1 VAKICEGEKS
11 VKIENRKLSELK
23 LYGGNPRII
32 SDEAVDAVAA
42 SIGEFGFKV
51 PILVDRDGV
60 IVAGHVR
67 HKAAQK
73 LGLTEVPVIVADDLT
88 PEQIK
93 AYRIADNR
101 TAELSKWDYDLLP
114 IELADLQ
121 SLDFDLELLG
131 FSTDE
136 LAKILNPTAKAKEGL
151 TAPDD
156 IPQPLDEPITQPGD
170 LWKLGEHRLL
180 CGDSTTTRDT
190 LLAMD
195 GTKAALVATDP
206 PYLVDYTGERPNDSG
221 KDWSATYKEVE
232 IRDAESFYSNLFE
245 CVLQILDPKAAIYC
259 WHAHKRCGVIQRVW
273 EQLGILD
280 HQQIV
285 WVKPTAVFGRVY
297 WHFRHEPCMM
307 GWVPGSQPEH
317 NGDHQFDSVWEVD
330 WEGKARVVGN
340 EHPTQKPVE
349 LFARPIRKHTRTG
362 DVCFE
367 PFCGSG
373 SQIIAAEQLGRRCYA
388 IEIEPRFVD
397 VAVKRWE
404 AFTGQKAERIP
415 ASKDAVA

>member
-1 VAKICEGEKS
+1 M
-11 VKIENRKLSELK
+11 KIEYRRLSELK
-23 LYGGNPRII
+23 LYAGNPRII

-42 SIGEFGFKV
+42 SIRAFGFRV

-60 IVAGHVR
+60 IVAGHAR
-67 HKAAQK
+67 YRAAQK

-88 PEQIK
+88 PEQVK

-101 TAELSKWDYDLLP
+101 TAELSTWDYELLP

-121 SLDFDLELLG
+121 STDFDLNLLG

-136 LAKILNPTAKAKEGL
+136 LAKILDPAVKEGL
-151 TAPDD
+151 TDPDD
-156 IPQPLDEPITQPGD
+156 VPQPPDEPITQPGD
-170 LWKLGEHRLL
+170 LWQLGEHRLL
-180 CGDSTTTRDT
+180 CGDSTTTHDT
-190 LLAMD
+190 LVVMD
-195 GTKAALVATDP
+195 GAKAALVATDP
-206 PYLVDYTGERPNDSG
+206 PYLVGYTGERPNESG

-232 IRDAESFYSNLFE
+232 IRDAESFYSRLFE
-245 CVLQILDPKAAIYC
+245 CVLQILAPKAAIYC

-273 EQLGILD
+273 ELLGILD

-285 WVKPTAVFGRVY
+285 WVKPTSVFGRVY

-307 GWVPGSQPEH
+307 GWVGGSQPDH
-317 NGDHQFDSVWEVD
+317 DGDHQFDSVWTVD

-367 PFCGSG
+367 PFSGSG
-373 SQIIAAEQLGRRCYA
+373 SQIIAAEQLGRRCFA

-404 AFTGQKAERIP
+404 AFTGQKADRIP
-415 ASKDAVA
+415 SSDDAVA

>member
-1 VAKICEGEKS
+1 M
-11 VKIENRKLSELK
+11 KIEYRRLSELK
-23 LYGGNPRII
+23 LYAGNPRII

-42 SIGEFGFKV
+42 SIREFGFRV

-60 IVAGHVR
+60 IVAGHAR
-67 HKAAQK
+67 YRAAQK

-101 TAELSKWDYDLLP
+101 TAELSMWDYDLLP

-121 SLDFDLELLG
+121 SMDFDLDLLG

-136 LAKILNPTAKAKEGL
+136 LAKILDPGVKEGL
-151 TAPDD
+151 TDPDD
-156 IPQPLDEPITQPGD
+156 VPQPPDEPITQPGD
-170 LWKLGEHRLL
+170 LWLLGEHRLL
-180 CGDSTTTRDT
+180 CGDSTTTHDT
-190 LLAMD
+190 LLVMD
-195 GTKAALVATDP
+195 GAKAALVATDP
-206 PYLVDYTGERPNDSG
+206 PYLVDYTGERPNGSG

-232 IRDAESFYSNLFE
+232 IRDAESFYCQLFE
-245 CVLQILDPKAAIYC
+245 CVLQILAPKAAIYC

-280 HQQIV
+280 HQHIV
-285 WVKPTAVFGRVY
+285 WVKPTSVFGRVY

-307 GWVPGSQPEH
+307 GWVSGSQPGH
-317 NGDHQFDSVWEVD
+317 DGDHEFDSVWSVD

-349 LFARPIRKHTRTG
+349 LFARPIRKHTRIG

-367 PFCGSG
+367 PFSGSG
-373 SQIIAAEQLGRRCYA
+373 SQIIAAEQLGRRCFA
-388 IEIEPRFVD
+388 IEIEPRFVG
-397 VAVKRWE
+397 
-404 AFTGQKAERIP
+404 T
-415 ASKDAVA
+415 